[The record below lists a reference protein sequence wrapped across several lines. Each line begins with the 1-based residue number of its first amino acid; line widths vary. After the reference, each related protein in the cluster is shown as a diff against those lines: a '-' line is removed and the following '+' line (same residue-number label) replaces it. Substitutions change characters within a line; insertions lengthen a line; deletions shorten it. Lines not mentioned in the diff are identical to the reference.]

1 MILFTLEIILAS
13 IVIDEYKYSFFFY
26 LDIIATVSIIN
37 DVPWL
42 MNQLNLL
49 VGLQSMYISD
59 DAIAGVMYT

>member
-1 MILFTLEIILAS
+1 
-13 IVIDEYKYSFFFY
+13 
-26 LDIIATVSIIN
+26 
-37 DVPWL
+37 VPWL

>member
-59 DAIAGVMYT
+59 DAIAGVMYI

>member
-1 MILFTLEIILAS
+1 LILFTLEIILAS

>member
-1 MILFTLEIILAS
+1 
-13 IVIDEYKYSFFFY
+13 
-26 LDIIATVSIIN
+26 
-37 DVPWL
+37 